1 MATKNNQKKH
11 LPTPKEIKAYL
22 DQYVIGQEETKK
34 ILSVAVYNHYKRL
47 IYNSKYSDVTELEKS
62 NIITTGP
69 TGSGKCVCGNT
80 KIRVRNKKT
89 GIINELTINEL
100 VEKLEKN

>member
-62 NIITTGP
+62 NILLTGP

-100 VEKLEKN
+100 IKKLEKN